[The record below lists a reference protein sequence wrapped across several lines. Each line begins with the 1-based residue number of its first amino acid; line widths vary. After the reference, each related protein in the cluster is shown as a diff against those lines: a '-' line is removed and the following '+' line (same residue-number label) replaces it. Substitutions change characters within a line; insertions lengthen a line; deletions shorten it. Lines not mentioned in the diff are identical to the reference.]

1 MKKKELYHKINPNS
15 LGDALAATPTLRK
28 ISKSYDQKINVV
40 THVPELFKNNP
51 YVKNIYSFEQF
62 NNQLYGV
69 NAVNGGLTDGINSSL
84 IDFQS
89 FEQCYSYYYVDVSRM
104 LPVEESVPKSVQLVG
119 QNQSVQP
126 IDLICFI
133 EYGVSVNIDALTGAR
148 V

>member
-1 MKKKELYHKINPNS
+1 
-15 LGDALAATPTLRK
+15 
-28 ISKSYDQKINVV
+28 
-40 THVPELFKNNP
+40 
-51 YVKNIYSFEQF
+51 
-62 NNQLYGV
+62 
-69 NAVNGGLTDGINSSL
+69 
-84 IDFQS
+84 
-89 FEQCYSYYYVDVSRM
+89 M